1 MKKGVNAGIKNGRGK
16 LPEGHEK
23 DRRNAKIRMSLIEG
37 YKEMSRINLSLAE
50 SALAADNDAAALG
63 EQKLAECE

>member
-1 MKKGVNAGIKNGRGK
+1 MRDEYAVSEK
-16 LPEGHEK
+16 EK
-23 DRRNAKIRMSLIEG
+23 DVTKRHIDAQRKLDLIEG

-50 SALAADNDAAALG
+50 DAVQSDNEALMLG

>member
-1 MKKGVNAGIKNGRGK
+1 MKGKYATVKGCIDAQTA
-16 LPEGHEK
+16 L
-23 DRRNAKIRMSLIEG
+23 DLIDG

-50 SALAADNDAAALG
+50 DAVQSDNEALAAA

>member
-1 MKKGVNAGIKNGRGK
+1 MKEKYAVGEKGKDVAKRHIDAQKK
-16 LPEGHEK
+16 L
-23 DRRNAKIRMSLIEG
+23 DLIEG

-50 SALAADNDAAALG
+50 CAVQSDNEALTLG

>member
-1 MKKGVNAGIKNGRGK
+1 MK
-16 LPEGHEK
+16 EK
-23 DRRNAKIRMSLIEG
+23 CAVIENTDKVFDEHIETQEELSLIDG

-50 SALAADNDAAALG
+50 DGVLSDNDALEIC

>member
-1 MKKGVNAGIKNGRGK
+1 MRSGYAVSEKKNDVAERHIDAQKK
-16 LPEGHEK
+16 L
-23 DRRNAKIRMSLIEG
+23 DLIEG

-50 SALAADNDAAALG
+50 CAVQSDNEALTLG